1 MGRTKRWQIKWL
13 LSLVCL
19 ALATAAYFYQI
30 PTSAT
35 EHKEAILEAAQKLPQ
50 SGVLKKNWDGYIY
63 LKVDDDYIHQLFP
76 LIHENGF
83 HKPSSL
89 HRPSRIGAHIS
100 VFYKDE
106 AASRKPITEVGQSYS
121 FRVKNFTHVSTKQ
134 KDYAIIEVDSPE
146 LEKLR
151 EKYGLPPK
159 LFNHEFHITIGDK
172 NKRYYVP

>member
-1 MGRTKRWQIKWL
+1 MGRTKQWQVKWL
-13 LSLVCL
+13 LGLICL
-19 ALATAAYFYQI
+19 ALAAATYFYQI
-30 PTSAT
+30 PTPET
-35 EHKEAILEAAQKLPQ
+35 EHKEAILEIAQKFSQ

-76 LIHENGF
+76 LIREDGY

-89 HRPSRIGAHIS
+89 QRPSRIGAHIS

-106 AASRKPITEVGQSYS
+106 AARKPIREIGQTYS
-121 FRVKNFTHVSTKQ
+121 FHVKNFTHVSTKQ
-134 KDYAIIEVDSPE
+134 KDYAIIEVESPE

-172 NKRYYVP
+172 ARRYYVP